1 MGYIVTCGFPAILG
15 AGNDNTGLFPTSKTD
30 TPSGASRGVPQGSIS
45 GLILF
50 YLHTLGLIM
59 KKEHTALVHHNE
71 TANVHPL
78 FSINGE
84 TR

>member
-1 MGYIVTCGFPAILG
+1 MRYIVTCGFP
-15 AGNDNTGLFPTSKTD
+15 GNDNTGLFPTSKRD
-30 TPSGASRGVPQGSIS
+30 TSSGASHGVPQGSIS

-59 KKEHTALVHHNE
+59 KKEYIALMHHN
-71 TANVHPL
+71 TPLMCHPL
-78 FSINGE
+78 FSINGG